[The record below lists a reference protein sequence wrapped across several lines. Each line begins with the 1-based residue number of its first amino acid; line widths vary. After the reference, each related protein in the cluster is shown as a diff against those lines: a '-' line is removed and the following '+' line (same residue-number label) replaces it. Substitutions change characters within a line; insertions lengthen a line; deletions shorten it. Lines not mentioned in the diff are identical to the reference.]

1 MKPRVAAGIRR
12 HSTVG
17 SGPNPAALALGL
29 DTFAAWVTDLF
40 EDFSYTNMTN

>member
-29 DTFAAWVTDLF
+29 DTFAAWVTDLS
-40 EDFSYTNMTN
+40 DLSYTNMKN